1 MTESPRTILIQLIE
15 AYADS
20 KASKNEYLMG
30 HMAEKLSLYL
40 KEHDIIA
47 PIELPAELSESIKPI
62 IKKSTRKKLETT
74 SET

>member
-1 MTESPRTILIQLIE
+1 
-15 AYADS
+15 
-20 KASKNEYLMG
+20 MG